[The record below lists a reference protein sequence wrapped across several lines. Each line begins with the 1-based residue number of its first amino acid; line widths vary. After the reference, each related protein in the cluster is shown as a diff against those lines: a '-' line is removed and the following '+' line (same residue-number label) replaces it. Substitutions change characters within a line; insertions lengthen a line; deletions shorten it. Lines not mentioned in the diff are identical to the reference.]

1 MSKFEK
7 LQEVETSIS
16 KKAYA
21 PYSNIYVGSALL
33 GENGEIFSVCNIE
46 NALYS
51 LTCSAERVAIF
62 NAVSNGTTNFKMFV
76 ITSNTEKPISPCGA
90 CRQVMSEFF
99 DNNVKIILTNQQGSK
114 KEVNIKDLLPY
125 SFNL

>member
-1 MSKFEK
+1 MSKFEE
-7 LQEVETSIS
+7 LQKIATSIS

-21 PYSNIYVGSALL
+21 PYSQFYVGAALL
-33 GENGEIFSVCNIE
+33 GENGEIFSVRNIE
-46 NALYS
+46 NTSYS
-51 LTCSAERVAIF
+51 LSCCTELVSICNAILSGIAKF
-62 NAVSNGTTNFKMFV
+62 NMFV
-76 ITSNTEKPISPCGA
+76 ITSNTEIPISPCGA
-90 CRQVMSEFF
+90 CRPVMSEFF

>member
-7 LQEVETSIS
+7 LQEVATSIS

-21 PYSNIYVGSALL
+21 PYSNYYVGAALL
-33 GENGEIFSVCNIE
+33 GENGEIFSGCNIE
-46 NALYS
+46 NASYS
-51 LTCSAERVAIF
+51 LTCCAERVAII
-62 NAVSNGTTNFKMFV
+62 NVVSSRTTNFKMID
-76 ITSNTEKPISPCGA
+76 ITTNTDKPISPCGA

-99 DNNVKIILTNQQGSK
+99 DNNVKIILTNQQISK

-125 SFNL
+125 SFN

>member
-1 MSKFEK
+1 SKIEK
-7 LQEVETSIS
+7 HQEVSTSIT
-16 KKAYA
+16 KKSNA
-21 PYSNIYVGSALL
+21 PYSNFYIEAALL
-33 GENGEIFSVCNIE
+33 GENGEIFSGCNIE
-46 NALYS
+46 NASYS
-51 LTCSAERVAIF
+51 LTCCAERVAIF
-62 NAVSNGTTNFKMFV
+62 NAVSSGITNFKMFV

>member
-7 LQEVETSIS
+7 LQEVATSIS

-21 PYSNIYVGSALL
+21 PYSNFYVGAALL
-33 GENGEIFSVCNIE
+33 GENGEIFSGCNIE
-46 NALYS
+46 NASYS
-51 LTCSAERVAIF
+51 LTCCAERVAIF
-62 NAVSNGTTNFKMFV
+62 NAVSSGTTNFKMFV

-99 DNNVKIILTNQQGSK
+99 DNNVKIILTNQQGLK

>member
-7 LQEVETSIS
+7 LQEVATSIS

-21 PYSNIYVGSALL
+21 PYSNFYVGSALL
-33 GENGEIFSVCNIE
+33 GENREIFSWCNIE
-46 NALYS
+46 NASYS
-51 LTCSAERVAIF
+51 LTCCAERDAII
-62 NAVSNGTTNFKMFV
+62 NAVSSGITNFKIFV
-76 ITSNTEKPISPCGA
+76 ITSNPVKPISPCSA
-90 CRQVMSEFF
+90 CRQGMSEFF
-99 DNNVKIILTNQQGSK
+99 ENNVKIILTNQQGSK

>member
-7 LQEVETSIS
+7 LQEVATSIS

-21 PYSNIYVGSALL
+21 PYSNYYVGAALL
-33 GENGEIFSVCNIE
+33 GEHGEIFSGCYIE
-46 NALYS
+46 NASYS
-51 LTCSAERVAIF
+51 LTCCAERVAIF
-62 NAVSNGTTNFKMFV
+62 NEVSSGTTIFIMFV
-76 ITSNTEKPISPCGA
+76 ITSNTEKPTSPCGA
-90 CRQVMSEFF
+90 CREVMSEFF
-99 DNNVKIILTNQQGSK
+99 DNYVKIILTNQQGIK